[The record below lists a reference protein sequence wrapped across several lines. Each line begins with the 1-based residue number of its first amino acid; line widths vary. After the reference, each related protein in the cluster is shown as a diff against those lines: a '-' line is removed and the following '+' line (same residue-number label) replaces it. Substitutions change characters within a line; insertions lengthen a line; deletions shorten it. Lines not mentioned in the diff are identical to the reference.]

1 MAGFIESWGR
11 GYEKIKSA
19 FAKENLQIPTFEQ
32 VRGGVL
38 ATIQRERFVEL
49 RNQNVGDVSVMELP
63 ERQKK
68 ILNLIKDNPYISATQ
83 MSVMLSV
90 IKRTIEREL
99 AVMKKNGIIYREGN
113 ARTGRWVINPPYKN

>member
-1 MAGFIESWGR
+1 MFYLAGFIESWGR

-32 VRGGVL
+32 VRGG
-38 ATIQRERFVEL
+38 
-49 RNQNVGDVSVMELP
+49 VSVMELP

>member
-1 MAGFIESWGR
+1 MDVSR
-11 GYEKIKSA
+11 NSIKLVYG
-19 FAKENLQIPTFEQ
+19 KKQDVEQ
-32 VRGGVL
+32 
-38 ATIQRERFVEL
+38 
-49 RNQNVGDVSVMELP
+49 RNQNVGDNVGDVSVMELP

>member
-1 MAGFIESWGR
+1 MAVSRNSI
-11 GYEKIKSA
+11 
-19 FAKENLQIPTFEQ
+19 NLADGKK
-32 VRGGVL
+32 RD
-38 ATIQRERFVEL
+38 VEL
-49 RNQNVGDVSVMELP
+49 RNQNVGDNVGVVSVMELT

-68 ILNLIKDNPYISATQ
+68 ILSLIKDNPYISATQ

-113 ARTGRWVINPPYKN
+113 TRTGRWVINLPYKN